1 MGTLTLRHF
10 AAAKELAGRETEPLD
25 WAAGTVADL
34 KAALGARG
42 GRWTFLA
49 ACARYARDDEF
60 LRDGDALHPDDEVL
74 VLPPASGG
82 GSRAVLVETA
92 IEPGAAERLVDLDG
106 TGGIATFVG
115 TVRRQSRGLQVVHL
129 EFSAYPPLATK
140 ELDAIC
146 GEAIARFGLVDAR
159 AIHRLGRVEIGEV
172 AVAIACAAPHRGA
185 AFDGC
190 RYVIDELKQRVPIWK
205 RESTTDG
212 AVWIGSTP

>member
-1 MGTLTLRHF
+1 MATITLRHF
-10 AAAKELAGRETEPLD
+10 AAAKELAGCETEPLD
-25 WAAGTVADL
+25 WTSGTVADL
-34 KAALGARG
+34 KTALGSRG

-60 LRDGDALHPDDEVL
+60 LRDADAVLPGDEVL

-82 GSRAVLVETA
+82 AVRALLVEA
-92 IEPGAAERLVDLDG
+92 PIASGAAERLVELDG
-106 TGGIATFVG
+106 AGGIATFVG
-115 TVRRQSRGLQVVHL
+115 TVRKRSRGLDVVHL
-129 EFSAYPPLATK
+129 EFSAYAPLAIK

-146 GEAIARFGLVDAR
+146 AEAIARFELVDAR
-159 AIHRLGRVEIGEV
+159 AIHRLGLVPIGEV

-205 RESTTDG
+205 RETTTDG
-212 AVWIGSTP
+212 VVWIGSTP